1 MSHSLK
7 TSVMM
12 VLPSN
17 IKSRGDELM
26 AQFNITLETELL
38 HGLFS
43 KDGRDDAFSK
53 LLETILNQ
61 VLLSQSAEQ
70 LGAAPYERTE
80 DRTAYRNGFRDRD
93 LTTRIGTITLR
104 VPRHRNGD
112 FSTSMFERYQ
122 RSEQALVLAMIEMVI
137 NGVSTRKIE
146 MVTEELCGKS
156 FSKSMV
162 SSLCQRL
169 DPVVEAFRNR
179 PLNKRYP
186 FLVADAIYLKVRE
199 DGRVRSKGLLIA
211 VGINEVGHREVL
223 GFKLADSESEASWGD
238 FFAELKD
245 RGLEAID
252 LMTSDDHKGL
262 VKAIRKHFQGA
273 AWQRCQT
280 HFSRNV
286 LDKAP
291 KKRQPE
297 LKQSLNRI
305 YNAKDEKEARRLL
318 AETVEAFATDA
329 PKAVA
334 VLEEG
339 FDDIIAVMGLPEKYR
354 QKLRTSNGLERLNE
368 EIRRRDRVIRI
379 YPNEASVIRL
389 IGALLI
395 EQDERWVTGKKYLD
409 MQAYYDAS
417 NNQNQS
423 AQAAA

>member
-1 MSHSLK
+1 
-7 TSVMM
+7 
-12 VLPSN
+12 
-17 IKSRGDELM
+17 M
-26 AQFNITLETELL
+26 AQFNITLETEQL
-38 HGLFS
+38 HDLFS

-61 VLLSQSAEQ
+61 VLMVQSAEQ
-70 LGAAPYERTE
+70 LCASPYERTE
-80 DRTAYRNGFRDRD
+80 DRTAYRNGFRERD

-112 FSTSMFERYQ
+112 FSTTLFQRYQ

-146 MVTEELCGKS
+146 VVTEELCGKS

-179 PLNKRYP
+179 PLNHRYP
-186 FLVADAIYLKVRE
+186 FLVADAIYLKIRE

-211 VGINEVGHREVL
+211 VGINEDGYREII

-238 FFAELKD
+238 FFAELKG
-245 RGLEAID
+245 RGLKSVD
-252 LMTSDDHKGL
+252 LITSDDHKGL

-291 KKRQPE
+291 KKCQQE
-297 LKQSLNRI
+297 LKQALNRI
-305 YNAKDEKEARRLL
+305 YNAKDEADARRFLT
-318 AETVEAFATDA
+318 ETVEAFENNA

-334 VLEEG
+334 ALEDG
-339 FDDIIAVMGLPEKYR
+339 FEDIVAVMGLPQKYR

-379 YPNEASVIRL
+379 YPNEASAIRL

-395 EQDERWVTGKKYLD
+395 EKDERWLAGRKYLD
-409 MQAYYDAS
+409 MQDYYDS
-417 NNQNQS
+417 LVNQKKS
-423 AQAAA
+423 AQAVA

>member
-1 MSHSLK
+1 
-7 TSVMM
+7 
-12 VLPSN
+12 
-17 IKSRGDELM
+17 M

-61 VLLSQSAEQ
+61 VLMAQSTEQ
-70 LGAAPYERTE
+70 LGAVPYERTE
-80 DRTAYRNGFRDRD
+80 DRTAYRNGFRDRT
-93 LTTRIGTITLR
+93 LTTRVGTITLSI
-104 VPRHRNGD
+104 PRHRNGD

-146 MVTEELCGKS
+146 VVTEELCGKS
-156 FSKSMV
+156 FSKSTV
-162 SSLCQRL
+162 SNLCQRL
-169 DPVVEAFRNR
+169 DPIIEAFRKR
-179 PLNKRYP
+179 RLNKRYP
-186 FLVADAIYLKVRE
+186 FLVADAIYLKIRE

-211 VGINEVGHREVL
+211 IGINEDGHREVI
-223 GFKLADSESEASWGD
+223 GFKLADSESESSWGT

-245 RGLEAID
+245 RGLEFVD
-252 LMTSDDHKGL
+252 LVTSDNHKGL
-262 VKAIRKHFQGA
+262 VKAISKHFQGA
-273 AWQRCQT
+273 VWQRCQT

-291 KKRQPE
+291 KKHQPE
-297 LKQSLNRI
+297 LKQALNRI
-305 YNAKDEKEARRLL
+305 YNAKDEEDARRLL
-318 AETVEAFATDA
+318 AQTVEKFEFDA

-334 VLEEG
+334 ILEDG
-339 FDDIIAVMGLPEKYR
+339 FEDVIAVMGLPEKYR

-379 YPNEASVIRL
+379 YPNEASAIRL

-395 EQDERWVTGKKYLD
+395 EQDERWVTGRKYFD
-409 MQAYYDAS
+409 MQAYYDDLADKRKS
-417 NNQNQS
+417 LS
-423 AQAAA
+423 RKLCKPPIVL